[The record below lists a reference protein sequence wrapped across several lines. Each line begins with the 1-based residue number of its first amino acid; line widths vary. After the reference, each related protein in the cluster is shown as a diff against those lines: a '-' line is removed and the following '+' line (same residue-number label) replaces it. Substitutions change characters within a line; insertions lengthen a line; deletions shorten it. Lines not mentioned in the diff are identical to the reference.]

1 MTDEEA
7 AQWCRGTFD
16 RLADGGTWAIPRSGM
31 IFQKSGNTL
40 VLTCQMPYAEE
51 MPITEAQFNEQQER
65 EFDGVKENFGRAG
78 IAVRRS

>member
-1 MTDEEA
+1 
-7 AQWCRGTFD
+7 
-16 RLADGGTWAIPRSGM
+16 
-31 IFQKSGNTL
+31 
-40 VLTCQMPYAEE
+40 MPYAEE